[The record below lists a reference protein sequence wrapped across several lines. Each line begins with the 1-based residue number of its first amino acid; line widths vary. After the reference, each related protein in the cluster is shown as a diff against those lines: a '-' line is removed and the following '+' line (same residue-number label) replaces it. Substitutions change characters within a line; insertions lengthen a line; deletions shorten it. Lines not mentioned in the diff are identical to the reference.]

1 MCSIILLNKI
11 LDVKRF
17 YRKCQFN
24 YQLVMFPFILF
35 YTFLNFCK
43 NKSTNNI
50 RIAFTFV
57 ACSVT
62 QGKGQQKWLQQ
73 QQQIAK
79 IPITCSLSFLL
90 NNGLFFVDFKSAF
103 VKHFP
108 EPPVLSPNMD
118 VSDQE
123 KRSDLQSFYL
133 FKSLQSFEKCVNF
146 HSKVSE
152 FASFLFRQKTCRNFL
167 ISKFSKK

>member
-62 QGKGQQKWLQQ
+62 QRKGQQKWLQQ

-79 IPITCSLSFLL
+79 IPITCSLSVLL

-108 EPPVLSPNMD
+108 EPLFSVQTWMFQTKKKDLISRVFIYLNHCSHLKNVLISIP
-118 VSDQE
+118 
-123 KRSDLQSFYL
+123 KFL
-133 FKSLQSFEKCVNF
+133 SLHPF
-146 HSKVSE
+146 
-152 FASFLFRQKTCRNFL
+152 FRQKTCRNFL
-167 ISKFSKK
+167 ISKFQKK